1 MEIYMERTETIGFKV
16 RALANSIRNI
26 GSKSSG
32 CQFAVNENSRKLTH
46 VHGWVIGF
54 LYDNRDRDVFQ
65 KDVEK
70 QFAVSRPTMS
80 AILQSMEKNGLI
92 IREKDGGDARL
103 KRLTLTDKALSIHQ
117 KHEDH
122 IELFETKLREGIS
135 DEELKGFF
143 ATIEKITENLKREEE
158 RLNAVNKK

>member
-1 MEIYMERTETIGFKV
+1 MERTETIGFKV

-70 QFAVSRPTMS
+70 QFAVSLLLHS
-80 AILQSMEKNGLI
+80 FGYIYFFNG
-92 IREKDGGDARL
+92 
-103 KRLTLTDKALSIHQ
+103 
-117 KHEDH
+117 H
-122 IELFETKLREGIS
+122 IEGRVEFTP
-135 DEELKGFF
+135 
-143 ATIEKITENLKREEE
+143 
-158 RLNAVNKK
+158 LNDNGR